1 MTIDKRINFRL
12 GGDTMGGINDKSV
25 NNDGPERPGAGNNS
39 DIPSGVEGTLADPR
53 EKMDFVGETIFGPT
67 QKYSGDGM
75 FSGYRNLD
83 AFGQPKMGLSFV
95 ADRAANLFSPQNIGR
110 GILSLVNPLA
120 GLTYGAYNYLQNNV
134 PQTLNTF
141 QQSPTLM
148 DFYNN
153 MRTAP
158 VNNTIDIRE
167 KFNRTGG
174 LSGIESIQTVGSND
188 SNIESPLLPGA
199 ENATGLTIAELQA
212 LINNASLS
220 NTQGS
225 S

>member
-1 MTIDKRINFRL
+1 
-12 GGDTMGGINDKSV
+12 
-25 NNDGPERPGAGNNS
+25 
-39 DIPSGVEGTLADPR
+39 
-53 EKMDFVGETIFGPT
+53 
-67 QKYSGDGM
+67 
-75 FSGYRNLD
+75 
-83 AFGQPKMGLSFV
+83 
-95 ADRAANLFSPQNIGR
+95 
-110 GILSLVNPLA
+110 
-120 GLTYGAYNYLQNNV
+120 
-134 PQTLNTF
+134 
-141 QQSPTLM
+141 
-148 DFYNN
+148 
-153 MRTAP
+153 MRTTP

-167 KFNRTGG
+167 KFDRTDNG